1 MLEIRENCLIK
12 FNYIMYNYKL
22 LVLKMTLGGIWFQ

>member
-12 FNYIMYNYKL
+12 FNYIMYNNKL